1 MLGMQVA
8 YKLLTEILMKV
19 AKHVAV
25 LHVNSSESPLVLYD
39 CTNLSGL
46 RD

>member
-8 YKLLTEILMKV
+8 YKLLTGVLMKV
-19 AKHVAV
+19 AKHMAV
-25 LHVNSSESPLVLYD
+25 LNVNSSESPLVLFD